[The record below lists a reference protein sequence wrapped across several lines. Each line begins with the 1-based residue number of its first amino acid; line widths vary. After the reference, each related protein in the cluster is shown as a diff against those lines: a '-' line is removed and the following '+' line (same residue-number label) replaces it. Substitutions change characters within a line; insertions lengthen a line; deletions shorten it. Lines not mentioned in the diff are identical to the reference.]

1 MDDGTLEDA
10 LIASGAVR
18 FGEFE
23 LAAGGTSSYYVDK
36 YRFETTPTT
45 LQLIAMAFAEDLS
58 TDRIAGVALGGV
70 PLAVA
75 TSLHTDIPYIIARKR
90 AKAYGTAQ
98 QVEGVLHAGESV
110 VLLED
115 IATTGKSAVDAVA
128 SIRDAGGVIEEV
140 RVVVDRE
147 EGAVDALSAVG
158 VQMRALC
165 TASDLLARTD
175 R

>member
-1 MDDGTLEDA
+1 MEDGTLEDA

-18 FGEFE
+18 FGEFD

-36 YRFETTPTT
+36 YRFETAPAT
-45 LQLIAMAFAEDLS
+45 LALIAAAFAEDLLA
-58 TDRIAGVALGGV
+58 DRIAGVALGGV

-75 TSLHTDIPYIIARKR
+75 TSLHTEIPYLIARKR
-90 AKAYGTAQ
+90 AKAHGTAQ
-98 QVEGVLHAGESV
+98 QVEGELGAGDTV

-115 IATTGKSAVDAVA
+115 IATTGMSAADAVA
-128 SIRDAGGVIEEV
+128 SIRDAGGVVEEV

-147 EGAVDALSAVG
+147 EGATGALEEVG
-158 VQMRALC
+158 VRMRALC

-175 R
+175 T

>member
-1 MDDGTLEDA
+1 MDHSTLEDA

-18 FGEFE
+18 FGEFD

-36 YRFETTPTT
+36 YRFETSPGT
-45 LQLIAMAFAEDLS
+45 LRLIAAAFAEDL
-58 TDRIAGVALGGV
+58 TADRIAGVALGGV

-75 TSLHTDIPYIIARKR
+75 TSLHTEIPYVIARKR

-98 QVEGVLHAGESV
+98 QVEGALDAGDAV

-115 IATTGKSAVDAVA
+115 IATTGMSAVDAVS
-128 SIRDAGGVIEEV
+128 SIREAGGHVEEV

-147 EGAVDALSAVG
+147 EGATAALEEVDVP
-158 VQMRALC
+158 MRALC

>member
-18 FGEFE
+18 FGEFQ

-36 YRFETTPTT
+36 YRFETTPAT
-45 LQLIAMAFAEDLS
+45 LQLIAGAFAEGLAA
-58 TDRIAGVALGGV
+58 DRIAGVALGGV

-75 TSLHTDIPYIIARKR
+75 TSLRTEIPYVIARKR
-90 AKAYGTAQ
+90 AKEYGTAN
-98 QVEGVLHAGESV
+98 QVEGELHAGESV

-115 IATTGKSAVDAVA
+115 IATTGTSAVDAVH
-128 SIRDAGGVIEEV
+128 SIRDAGAVVEEV

-147 EGAVDALSAVG
+147 EGATDALAAAG
-158 VQMRALC
+158 VPMRSLC